1 MKSLVKIMAPVI
13 VVLAAATAVAVA
25 APIPPTA
32 PYPDVPANADVCK
45 VEKLEIQKQ
54 QAKYD
59 LAKGNYDRTLALYQ
73 RGSASI
79 EEVENAEAAV
89 HNAEI
94 ALSNAKYAEAACRN
108 KLGNDPKKA
117 CIDLSLELN
126 RLIDELAIRK
136 ELERLAR
143 NAYDRAL
150 NLARTGAISAE
161 QLAAA
166 KTAWQVAVIERQQVE
181 QKITDQ
187 RAAIAA
193 NPACRDY
200 PSERPTPTSTTPT
213 TPTSPTTTPTS
224 PSPTTPTSPDP
235 TTPSSPSPTSTMP
248 VS

>member
-1 MKSLVKIMAPVI
+1 MKSLVKIVAPVI
-13 VVLAAATAVAVA
+13 LVLTAATAVAVA
-25 APIPPTA
+25 APVPPKA

-59 LAKGNYDRTLALYQ
+59 QAKGDYDRTVALYQ
-73 RGSASI
+73 RGAASI
-79 EEVENAEAAV
+79 ETLEKAEAAL
-89 HNAEI
+89 HNAEL
-94 ALSNAKYAEAACRN
+94 ALNNAKYAEAACRN
-108 KLGNDPKKA
+108 KAG
-117 CIDLSLELN
+117 DLSLELN

-150 NLARTGAISAE
+150 NLARTGSISAE
-161 QLAAA
+161 ELAAA

-213 TPTSPTTTPTS
+213 TPTSPSPTTPTS
-224 PSPTTPTSPDP
+224 PSPTTP
-235 TTPSSPSPTSTMP
+235 SPTSTMP
-248 VS
+248 TP

>member
-1 MKSLVKIMAPVI
+1 MKSLVKIVAPVI
-13 VVLAAATAVAVA
+13 LVLTAATAVAVA
-25 APIPPTA
+25 APVPPKA

-59 LAKGNYDRTLALYQ
+59 QAKGDYDRTLALYQ
-73 RGSASI
+73 RGSAS
-79 EEVENAEAAV
+79 VETLEKAEAAL

-94 ALSNAKYAEAACRN
+94 ALNNAKYAEATCRN
-108 KLGNDPKKA
+108 KAGNDPKKA
-117 CIDLSLELN
+117 CVELSLELN

-150 NLARTGAISAE
+150 NLARTGTISAE
-161 QLAAA
+161 ELAAA

-224 PSPTTPTSPDP
+224 PSPTTP
-235 TTPSSPSPTSTMP
+235 SPTSTMP
-248 VS
+248 TS